1 MMTGCG
7 SLKRGTHTEKTMVL
21 GTDMFGTWLH
31 SCLSNVRQK
40 KKKISISYTVA
51 TQGQLFLLENK
62 KEF

>member
-21 GTDMFGTWLH
+21 GTGMFGTWLH
-31 SCLSNVRQK
+31 SCLCNVQQK
-40 KKKISISYTVA
+40 KKFSISYTAA
-51 TQGQLFLLENK
+51 TQRQLFLLENK